1 MTRDRHDPDDVQDPP
16 VPPGAAGDD
25 ATWLLARMRG
35 ESPAKEPSTAAAYA
49 QLEGLLADL
58 PPVAPPAGW
67 KEGILRRADEAA
79 SSGGVE
85 PVRAGASA
93 PAEAPVAPVGAR
105 TDVIPLRRRHRG
117 WLIAGPTV
125 AAAAATIGF
134 FVMRAG
140 TVTPALGVSYVVA
153 AGDGITRGSDGA
165 KLHDHLKVTA
175 RLADAGAMRVY
186 RDDRVLVAECPRD
199 PACTS
204 RTTGKLTTHEL
215 DLALDAPGRYQ
226 IVLVVGDAPAAT
238 GRIGDDLAAARAA
251 GATIRDPK
259 IPTFTVR

>member
-1 MTRDRHDPDDVQDPP
+1 MTRDGHEPDDVQDPP
-16 VPPGAAGDD
+16 APREAEADD
-25 ATWLLARMRG
+25 AAWLLARMRG

-49 QLEGLLADL
+49 HLEGLLVDL
-58 PPVAPPAGW
+58 PSMAPPKGW
-67 KEGILRRADEAA
+67 KEDILRRADEAA

-85 PVRAGASA
+85 PVRAGAIV
-93 PAEAPVAPVGAR
+93 PAETPVAPVGAR
-105 TDVIPLRRRHRG
+105 ADVIPLRRRHRG

-140 TVTPALGVSYVVA
+140 TVAPALGVSYVVA
-153 AGDGITRGSDGA
+153 AGDGITRGSGSA
-165 KLHDHLKVTA
+165 KLHDHLRVTA
-175 RLADAGAMRVY
+175 RLADAGALRVY

-199 PACTS
+199 PVCTS
-204 RTTGKLTTHEL
+204 RPTGKLTTHEL

-226 IVLVVGDAPAAT
+226 VVLVVGDAPAAT

-259 IPTFTVR
+259 IPTFIVR